1 MKLQLTPK
9 QGAAVDRAVD
19 WFLNSRRQS
28 FNLSG
33 YAGTGK
39 TTLARHIAN
48 QLGVEVFFCA
58 PTGKAAAVLARKGC
72 EGASTLHRLIY
83 KPSGS
88 SDQQRIRQ
96 IIEDLKAE
104 GDPTRRREL
113 MIELKQL
120 RSPAFVPNPK
130 SALAIADPRQSLV
143 ILDESSMVNAKM
155 GRDLMSFGVKVLA
168 LGDPAQ
174 LPPVTGDSFFNAK
187 PDVLLDEIHRS
198 EAGSPVTHFATQA
211 RTRGSVSGRVGSSG
225 VRYAFASSIKTRS
238 FRTFDQVIVGMNG
251 TRHSVNARIREHLG
265 RDPHRP
271 VKYDRVMC
279 LQNNYDFGILNGEQ
293 YHVLDVKDEGGHWL
307 MTIQPQ
313 GTDDVLEVP
322 AAKQTFFDEDIKPR
336 GLGAFGWGYAITCHK
351 AQGSQ
356 WPRVLILRE
365 KWRGDTP
372 QWLYTAVTRASERVV
387 VISPPR

>member
-1 MKLQLTPK
+1 MIQLTAK
-9 QGAAVDRAVD
+9 QGDAVDRTVD
-19 WFLNSRRQS
+19 WFQNSRRQW

-48 QLGVEVFFCA
+48 ELGVQVFFCA

-88 SDQQRIRQ
+88 RDQQRIRQ
-96 IIEDLKAE
+96 IIVDLKAE
-104 GDPTRRREL
+104 ENPHHRREL
-113 MIELKQL
+113 LRELRQL
-120 RSPAFVPNPK
+120 RSPAFMPNPK
-130 SALAIADPRQSLV
+130 SALADVDPRKSLV
-143 ILDESSMVNAKM
+143 ILDESSMVNTKM
-155 GRDLMSFGVKVLA
+155 GRDLMSFGVNVLA

-174 LPPVTGDSFFNAK
+174 LPPVAGDSFFNAK

-198 EAGSPVTHFATQA
+198 EADSPVTYFATQA
-211 RTRGSVSGRVGSSG
+211 RTEGRVSGRVGNSG
-225 VRYAFASSIKTRS
+225 VRYEFASRIKTRS
-238 FRTFDQVIVGMNG
+238 FRVFDQIIVGMNG
-251 TRHSVNARIREHLG
+251 TRHRINARIREELG

-271 VKYDRVMC
+271 VRYDRVMC
-279 LQNNYDFGILNGEQ
+279 LQNNYEFGILNGEQ
-293 YHVLDVKDEGGHWL
+293 YHVLDIKDEGAHWL
-307 MTIQPQ
+307 MTLQTQ
-313 GTDDVLEVP
+313 GTDDVLVVP
-322 AAKQTFFDEDIKPR
+322 AAKETFFDEDIKPR
-336 GLGAFGWGYAITCHK
+336 GLGAFTWGYAITCHK

-365 KWRGDTP
+365 KWQGDTP